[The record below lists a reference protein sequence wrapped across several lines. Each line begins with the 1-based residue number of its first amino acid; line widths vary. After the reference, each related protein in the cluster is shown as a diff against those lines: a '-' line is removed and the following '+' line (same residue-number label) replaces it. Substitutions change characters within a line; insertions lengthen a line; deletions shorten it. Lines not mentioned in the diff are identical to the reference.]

1 MGRAWRPSVAL
12 AIAATGSWAQG
23 LANDPLL
30 GERIATQG
38 GGNAVTAC
46 AICHGSRGEGRT
58 DVGAPPLAGLS
69 AAYLRMQLDRYAN
82 GTRTDAVMPSIAKAM
97 SRAQRDAVA
106 GYYAGLP
113 DATAKP
119 PRSEK

>member
-1 MGRAWRPSVAL
+1 MGRTWRTSVAL
-12 AIAATGSWAQG
+12 AIVATGASTQG
-23 LANDPLL
+23 IDPLL

-46 AICHGSRGEGRT
+46 VICHGSRGEGRH
-58 DVGAPPLAGLS
+58 DVSAPPLAGLS
-69 AAYLRMQLDRYAN
+69 AAYLRNQLDRYAD
-82 GTRTDAVMPSIAKAM
+82 GTRRDTVMPSIAKAM
-97 SRAQRDAVA
+97 SSGQRDAVA
-106 GYYAGLP
+106 RYYAGLP